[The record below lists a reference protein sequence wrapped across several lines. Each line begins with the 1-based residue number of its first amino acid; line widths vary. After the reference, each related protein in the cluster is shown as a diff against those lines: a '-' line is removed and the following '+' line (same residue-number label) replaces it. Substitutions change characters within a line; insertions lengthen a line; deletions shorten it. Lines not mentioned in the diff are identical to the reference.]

1 MIQNL
6 ENENVSFRSRNSE
19 FKTAQ
24 APKVLQQVLDIPFAP
39 APRVWAG
46 PFSSLRLPCSGRFC
60 SLAKIFVT
68 VPEAESIGC
77 FDQNVDT
84 QMSAEGVPR
93 VACWRFSAAPMQT
106 VSRDTITFHIG
117 SDFFTTCLDCDQ
129 NLGFD
134 SHSRLLTEGGPDVVG
149 CVHSTRLPTL
159 WDCLCRG
166 PKVFDGNNDD
176 ADDSDDTGDGKWT
189 DYDSA
194 KGSGMK
200 GWTFEGTSPKRRR
213 RLTLLR
219 LASEGH
225 RRFA

>member
-1 MIQNL
+1 M
-6 ENENVSFRSRNSE
+6 
-19 FKTAQ
+19 
-24 APKVLQQVLDIPFAP
+24 LQQVLDIPFAP

-46 PFSSLRLPCSGRFC
+46 PFSSLRLPCSGRVC

-68 VPEAESIGC
+68 VPEAESFGC
-77 FDQNVDT
+77 FDQNVET

-93 VACWRFSAAPMQT
+93 VACWRFSAAPMQQ
-106 VSRDTITFHIG
+106 VPPHLGALALLVDQYTITFHIG

-159 WDCLCRG
+159 WASLCCG
-166 PKVFDGNNDD
+166 PKVWDGNNDD
-176 ADDSDDTGDGKWT
+176 ADDSDDPGDGKWT

-194 KGSGMK
+194 KGS
-200 GWTFEGTSPKRRR
+200 SPKRRR

-225 RRFA
+225 RHFA